1 MNEPKKGQKHKR
13 NLRNRKK
20 QRRRRVTRHKSQ
32 NILFYTSFFFAT
44 NVFSTLYKGYY
55 LYSFL
60 FLSLLITSLIYHSP
74 SDNVIY
80 GLLDKFFVLA
90 IVVYGAHMLYNKYS
104 NDNVYL
110 TAIVV
115 ILFLYVLYVFIY
127 GKIVSQCCFHKD
139 KYIADLYH
147 GSIHLTSSMG
157 HHFITLL

>member
-1 MNEPKKGQKHKR
+1 MNELK
-13 NLRNRKK
+13 NRKK
-20 QRRRRVTRHKSQ
+20 RRNKNKKRHSKPANNKNQ
-32 NILFYTSFFFAT
+32 NILFYTSFFFIT
-44 NVFSTLYKGYY
+44 NVLSTLYKGYY

-90 IVVYGAHMLYNKYS
+90 IVIYGARMLYNKCS
-104 NDNVYL
+104 NDNAFL

-115 ILFLYVLYVFIY
+115 TLFLYVLYVFIY
-127 GKIVSQCCFHKD
+127 GKIMGQCCFHKD

-147 GSIHLTSSMG
+147 GSIHFTSSVG
-157 HHFITLL
+157 HHCITLL